1 MKDKKVI
8 ATFNNGSV
16 PPEYAYRYELV
27 FSSNGIAGLK
37 VFKGYDLDEK
47 NVYSESKKINVL
59 ILEQLI
65 IGLVNLKMLSKSSS
79 KVGGSQRTLELC
91 QRNSEK
97 SFIQND
103 DLAGIDLFNRFLFL
117 YNSDFLNNINK
128 IINH

>member
-27 FSSNGIAGLK
+27 FSSNGIAELK

-65 IGLVNLKMLSKSSS
+65 IGLINLKMLSKSSS

-128 IINH
+128 IINN

>member
-27 FSSNGIAGLK
+27 FSSNGIAELK

-117 YNSDFLNNINK
+117 YNSDFLNTINK

>member
-27 FSSNGIAGLK
+27 FSGNGIAELK

-65 IGLVNLKMLSKSSS
+65 IGLINLKMLSKSSS

-117 YNSDFLNNINK
+117 YNSDFLNTINK